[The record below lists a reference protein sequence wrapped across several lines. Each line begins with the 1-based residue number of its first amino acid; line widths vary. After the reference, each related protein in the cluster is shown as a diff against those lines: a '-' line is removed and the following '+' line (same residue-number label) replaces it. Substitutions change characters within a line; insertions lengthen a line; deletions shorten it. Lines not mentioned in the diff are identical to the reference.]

1 MAECQNINIYLPEQ
15 LRHRLG
21 SSVKGTELQTTAIE
35 ILRFLVRRT
44 VLLIKADLQLFLTI
58 A

>member
-44 VLLIKADLQLFLTI
+44 VIKADLQLFLTI
-58 A
+58 E